1 MFIDPMMEREFYL
14 SRKLEEDVMKFY
26 TSPENRPMIQALS
39 EGVIRDSLAYDIL
52 DKNLVTAAQVLPVT
66 DTLSKQ
72 MLADKAQEEWVVQE
86 SENWKALSE
95 KFRSEKI
102 TDDMNL
108 SIIDILSGGWAPG
121 GRTPKEV
128 GNWSLPIYVIGTL
141 DAIRETWNK
150 WNPLP
155 TSDIMQFGGGG
166 VPYRAQGRIW
176 RYYQDLRRYDELLEK
191 GYTPEVAQANISTLV
206 NISQVPNLGRDLGPG
221 EFEQNIDFMKEAI
234 KFAGENYI
242 WAAAKKVMRGEA
254 VNMDRSKRF
263 FFESIHAEED
273 PMYNDLLLKLCA
285 SSPMMTS

>member
-102 TDDMNL
+102 FH
-108 SIIDILSGGWAPG
+108 I
-121 GRTPKEV
+121 
-128 GNWSLPIYVIGTL
+128 
-141 DAIRETWNK
+141 
-150 WNPLP
+150 
-155 TSDIMQFGGGG
+155 
-166 VPYRAQGRIW
+166 
-176 RYYQDLRRYDELLEK
+176 
-191 GYTPEVAQANISTLV
+191 
-206 NISQVPNLGRDLGPG
+206 
-221 EFEQNIDFMKEAI
+221 
-234 KFAGENYI
+234 
-242 WAAAKKVMRGEA
+242 
-254 VNMDRSKRF
+254 
-263 FFESIHAEED
+263 
-273 PMYNDLLLKLCA
+273 
-285 SSPMMTS
+285 